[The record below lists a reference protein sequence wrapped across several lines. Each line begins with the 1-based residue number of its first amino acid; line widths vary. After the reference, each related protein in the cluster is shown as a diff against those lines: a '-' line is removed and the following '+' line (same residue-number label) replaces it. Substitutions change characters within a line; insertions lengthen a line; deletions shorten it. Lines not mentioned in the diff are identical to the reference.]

1 MKIQA
6 ADSRHRLVAY
16 VVLMVLVAG
25 GLASTAVGEPAPPV
39 SQAEASKRAEV
50 GHQDTAPPEEP
61 ADSTRR
67 ALWAQGLVQTLPT
80 DQRAGY
86 WVDENNTVTLYV
98 AGDADGARR
107 QWQEEID
114 SSGFDVA
121 VVRVTYSSE
130 QLGAQ
135 LESSRWKDRGVPQEW
150 LAGLMGVGLDY
161 RENALE
167 LRVLSSWAG
176 NATDLERFLGVRV
189 VTTVV
194 EGPMQALYGRFEDNP
209 PRWGGT
215 RIKLYWPGSDLN
227 DPNSLDK
234 LKEPVICTAGFP
246 AISEGYEVMTTAGH
260 CAPYGAAST
269 PRWAWNGKSLTEGG
283 ILCAL
288 AGCRHREVG
297 SVWKTMAKTY
307 STQTQALGT
316 HRWWTWR
323 GYFSTPLLPRTT
335 TVLPTIL
342 GPVRGM

>member
-25 GLASTAVGEPAPPV
+25 GLASTAVGEPTPPV

-150 LAGLMGVGLDY
+150 LAGLMGVGLEY

-167 LRVLSSWAG
+167 LRVQ
-176 NATDLERFLGVRV
+176 FLGGQRNRL
-189 VTTVV
+189 
-194 EGPMQALYGRFEDNP
+194 GAFPRGSRGHHRRGGANASPLRPFRGQSSAMGWYQNQAL
-209 PRWGGT
+209 
-215 RIKLYWPGSDLN
+215 
-227 DPNSLDK
+227 
-234 LKEPVICTAGFP
+234 
-246 AISEGYEVMTTAGH
+246 
-260 CAPYGAAST
+260 
-269 PRWAWNGKSLTEGG
+269 
-283 ILCAL
+283 L
-288 AGCRHREVG
+288 ARE
-297 SVWKTMAKTY
+297 
-307 STQTQALGT
+307 
-316 HRWWTWR
+316 
-323 GYFSTPLLPRTT
+323 
-335 TVLPTIL
+335 
-342 GPVRGM
+342 